1 MWKVRQGANWVN
13 FTTPLGLTVARVGQ
27 AEIRPG
33 ERGMYVATDYAF
45 AFPRASAFTVG
56 SVLITHHDRDW
67 LQCRPR
73 LIRHEERHAWQY
85 AALAGLPFLPLY
97 VAAMAWS
104 QWRTGDRAAAN
115 VFERLAGLAD
125 GGY

>member
-1 MWKVRQGANWVN
+1 MRQVANWVN
-13 FTTPLGLTVARVGQ
+13 LTTPLGLTAARVGQ

-33 ERGMYVATDYAF
+33 ERGMYIATDYAF

-56 SVLITHHDRDW
+56 SVLITQHNREW

-73 LIRHEERHAWQY
+73 LARHEERHAWQY
-85 AALAGLPFLPLY
+85 AALGGLPFLPLY

-115 VFERLAGLAD
+115 VFERLAGLAE